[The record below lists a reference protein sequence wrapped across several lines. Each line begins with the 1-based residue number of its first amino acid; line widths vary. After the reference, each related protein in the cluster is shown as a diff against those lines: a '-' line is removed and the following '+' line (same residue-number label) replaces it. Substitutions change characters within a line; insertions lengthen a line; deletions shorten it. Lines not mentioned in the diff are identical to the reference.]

1 MVCGVDVMWR
11 SVAYRW
17 SVIVIVA
24 GSFLGSPA
32 FGADAFVVARS
43 PGVLVN
49 PGAGYMPVETM
60 QQVKAGDQVMVNE
73 TGQGWIV
80 YCGCDEEIQPN
91 KVYTVEER
99 ECKVETVR
107 LDEPNLP
114 HTVLHGDQRED
125 QEISRC
131 RGAAWFGGGGGGW
144 YLLAIPAVV
153 AGVGLAI
160 AGSDGKGAG
169 LVAKPTPTSP

>member
-1 MVCGVDVMWR
+1 MYRKVAIAFLVGV
-11 SVAYRW
+11 SLA
-17 SVIVIVA
+17 S
-24 GSFLGSPA
+24 SA
-32 FGADAFVVARS
+32 FGGDAFVVARS

-49 PGAGYMPVETM
+49 PGDGYMT
-60 QQVKAGDQVMVNE
+60 VKTLREVRAGDQVMANE

-114 HTVLHGDQRED
+114 HTVLLPGDQRED
-125 QEISRC
+125 QDISRC
-131 RGAAWFGGGGGGW
+131 RGAWFGGGGGGW
-144 YLLAIPAVV
+144 YFLAIPAVA

-160 AGSDGKGAG
+160 AGSDGGGDGKAPP
-169 LVAKPTPTSP
+169 LAVKPQPTSP